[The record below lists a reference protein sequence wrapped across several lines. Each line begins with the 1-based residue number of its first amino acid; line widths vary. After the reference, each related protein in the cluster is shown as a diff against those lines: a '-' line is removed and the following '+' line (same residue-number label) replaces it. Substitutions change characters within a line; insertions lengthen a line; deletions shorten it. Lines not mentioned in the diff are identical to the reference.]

1 MKLLIG
7 GIYVPKEK
15 IGSDVLGKRR
25 RAKPYPLI
33 PEELRK
39 RLEELE
45 EERKRRL
52 AELGIEE
59 GEKAKIRQLE
69 EEGNL
74 PKLPI
79 PSDYHEKKLGEAGYD
94 KIIKEQERKRK
105 AKEKAKTVHV
115 DEHYRRPPGEAGG
128 DEE

>member
-1 MKLLIG
+1 MS
-7 GIYVPKEK
+7 EK
-15 IGSDVLGKRR
+15 IGSDVLGKKKLPPR
-25 RAKPYPLI
+25 KKL
-33 PEELRK
+33 PEEFQK

-59 GEKAKIRQLE
+59 AEKAKIQQLE
-69 EEGNL
+69 EEGKL
-74 PKLPI
+74 PKLPM

-94 KIIKEQERKRK
+94 KIIEEKRR
-105 AKEKAKTVHV
+105 KEKGKGKTVHV
-115 DEHYRRPPGEAGG
+115 REHHRRPPGQAKE